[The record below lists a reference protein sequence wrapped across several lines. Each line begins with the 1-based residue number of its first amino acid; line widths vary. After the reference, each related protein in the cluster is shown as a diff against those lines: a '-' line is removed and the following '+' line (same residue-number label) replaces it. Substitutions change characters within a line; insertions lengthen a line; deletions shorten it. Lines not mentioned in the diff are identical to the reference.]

1 MAIIKVS
8 DPGKALRPQHKQ
20 TKVTRKKKLALLEF
34 LANDFN
40 MSAAANHIG
49 LHRQTII
56 YAINHDTQLKDAI
69 QEIKDGYLDTIENA
83 GLQVAIQPTRE
94 GFNDRKLMLQAH
106 RRDTYN
112 PQPTL
117 QVNHTITDSNATI
130 EARKILQGLAINTDY
145 KVIE

>member
-1 MAIIKVS
+1 MNEVILG
-8 DPGKALRPQHKQ
+8 DC
-20 TKVTRKKKLALLEF
+20 LE
-34 LANDFN
+34 
-40 MSAAANHIG
+40 
-49 LHRQTII
+49 
-56 YAINHDTQLKDAI
+56 K
-69 QEIKDGYLDTIENA
+69 IKDIPDNSIDLIITSPPYDNIENA
-83 GLQVAIQPTRE
+83 GLTVAVQPTRE

>member
-1 MAIIKVS
+1 MAIIKFTE
-8 DPGKALRPQHKQ
+8 PGQALRKQHKQ
-20 TKVTRKKKLALLEF
+20 TKFTRKKKIEVLNF
-34 LANDFN
+34 LASNWN
-40 MSAAANHIG
+40 YSACAAKLNI
-49 LHRQTII
+49 HRNSLM
-56 YAINHDTQLKDAI
+56 YAINHDQQFKQAVDDVKNA
-69 QEIKDGYLDTIENA
+69 YLDNIENA
-83 GLQVAIQPTRE
+83 GLTVAVQPTRE